1 MEVVDADGT
10 DPIDLPRS
18 MSSFRPSTGPMAWP
32 TITWD
37 ADVADAVT
45 AVIERLVADAP
56 RRAEIES
63 APMLRVVVVTENAEQ
78 AMAVSNFI
86 AEHLELQTADND
98 ADCHGRNAG
107 AVFAGAH
114 APASLGDYAAGP
126 SHVLPTNGTAR
137 FASALTVRDF
147 MKDLHVVTVEPE
159 GFELLG
165 DAVEVLAGAE
175 GLDAHAASIRLRRG
189 AER

>member
-1 MEVVDADGT
+1 MG
-10 DPIDLPRS
+10 S
-18 MSSFRPSTGPMAWP
+18 YSP
-32 TITWD
+32 TAI
-37 ADVADAVT
+37 
-45 AVIERLVADAP
+45 
-56 RRAEIES
+56 
-63 APMLRVVVVTENAEQ
+63 
-78 AMAVSNFI
+78 
-86 AEHLELQTADND
+86 
-98 ADCHGRNAG
+98 
-107 AVFAGAH
+107 
-114 APASLGDYAAGP
+114 GDYIAGP